1 MVDSTSSPEESS
13 ADKPI
18 LTQEVLLEMGSMG
31 MLKDAQALLD
41 AGAVEECIWEAPILR
56 GKVSA
61 GGQTFFPK
69 INLRSTVFVKNDCSC
84 VQGRKG
90 LVCEHAM
97 ALCLSFMDAPQEL
110 LEEDVDEEGG
120 RPAEE
125 VPAVRYLTLS
135 ETKGKRLYFRIVLP
149 PNLAQ
154 TAPNNAMVIKVEAR
168 IRGKEIPMEKLD
180 RGRAYKLDATNYK
193 VASLLEQWC
202 GKNFISILQLNRE
215 RLRKL
220 LAALEDKPAI
230 YWAHQPDRAIEW
242 KEGQLPGVHIFLE
255 EPEDEDDD
263 DDDDHEHDHG
273 DDLPVAVSPTDVTPM
288 HVDGSPN
295 FLSIRLPSK
304 SSAVYGPALELLK
317 QSGFALEPANRR
329 WWVRDRRKTLNF
341 LAQHWSTLKSKWGA
355 VFSNNF
361 KRKTVRLKFAKIVGQ
376 AREDQGRFML
386 RIELKAGQAGEQ
398 GVREA
403 LARGQYYV
411 EAGKKVILLDPDVVE
426 KFTEAQRALSGDASR
441 PCTPLYRSAVTPAQF
456 ADVESILERADAHLD
471 APKAWRNQSS
481 ALKNISKLKP
491 APVFKELDD
500 RLRVYQRIGV
510 AWMWHLY
517 KNDLAGILA
526 DEMGLGKTVQALALL
541 SCICAENDKREEHQ
555 PCLVICPAGLLENWR
570 REAQTFTPGLRVF
583 VNHRDDRIDD
593 VDAFT
598 DYDLVITSYSTLSR
612 DVETFAA
619 VHFAAVIADEAQ
631 HVKNRQTRNA
641 KALRTLR
648 AKGRFL
654 LTGTPLENCLDDL
667 RSLFEFLMPGYLQPA
682 PSSMRQDERDWYNR
696 RLRDQAA
703 PYILRRSKEF
713 VAPELPEK
721 IEQVM
726 YCAMESEQ
734 ANFYRSIQEQTQK
747 EISAMELAGESEG
760 KIRMAAFNQLLRLR
774 QICADPRILDESFKA
789 VDSAK
794 LQAFNEILEESVDGG
809 HRILVFS
816 QFVSVLQLL
825 RSELDNEGIPYCYL
839 DGKTRNRMAVV
850 DAFNKDATIPVF
862 LISLKAGGT
871 GLNLTGADRVIHFD
885 PWWNPAVEAQATDRA
900 HRIGQTRTVTSIKL
914 IAADSVE
921 EKVLELQR
929 SKSHL
934 LKDLLDASQAAN
946 ASISLDDIKDLLDI
960 KKEAKGDSVKKKA
973 RTPRKKPEKAKKV
986 KNSVD
991 E

>member
-1 MVDSTSSPEESS
+1 MADITSSAEESFV
-13 ADKPI
+13 DKPM
-18 LTQEVLLEMGSMG
+18 LTQEILLEMGSIG

-41 AGAVEECIWEAPILR
+41 AGAVEECTWEAPVLK
-56 GKVSA
+56 GKVSS

-84 VQGRKG
+84 VNGRKG

-110 LEEDVDEEGG
+110 MNEEGSEEDGQPG
-120 RPAEE
+120 EE
-125 VPAVRYLTLS
+125 VPVVRYLTLS

-220 LAALEDKPAI
+220 LAALEGKPAV

-242 KEGQLPGVHIFLE
+242 KDGLLPGVHSFLE
-255 EPEDEDDD
+255 EPEEDEEEFDE
-263 DDDDHEHDHG
+263 EHDHR
-273 DDLPVAVSPTDVTPM
+273 DDLPVTVSPTDVTPM

-304 SSAVYGPALELLK
+304 DSAVYGPALELLK
-317 QSGFALEPANRR
+317 QSGFVLEPANRR
-329 WWVRDRRKTLNF
+329 WWLRDRRKTLNF
-341 LAQHWSTLKSKWGA
+341 LSQHWTTLKSKWGA
-355 VFSNNF
+355 AFSNNF

-376 AREDQGRFML
+376 AKEEQGRFML

-411 EAGKKVILLDPDVVE
+411 ETGKKVILLDPEVVE
-426 KFTEAQRALSGDASR
+426 KFTEAQRSLSGDASR
-441 PCTPLYRSAVTPAQF
+441 PCTPLYRSTVTPAQF
-456 ADVESILERADAHLD
+456 ADIESILDRAEAHLD
-471 APKAWRNQSS
+471 APKAWRNKSS
-481 ALKNISKLKP
+481 ALKNVSKLRP
-491 APVFKELDD
+491 APVFKALDD
-500 RLRVYQRIGV
+500 RLRMYQRIGV

-541 SCICAENDKREEHQ
+541 SCICFEKKDEHA

-583 VNHRDDRIDD
+583 VNHRDDRIED
-593 VDAFT
+593 VDAFN

-612 DVETFAA
+612 DVEIFAA

-641 KALRTLR
+641 KALRMLR

-654 LTGTPLENCLDDL
+654 LTGTPMENCLDDL

-713 VAPELPEK
+713 VAPELPKK
-721 IEQVM
+721 IEQIV
-726 YCAMESEQ
+726 YCAMETEQ
-734 ANFYRSIQEQTQK
+734 ANFYASLQEQTQK
-747 EISAMELAGESEG
+747 EIAHMELAGESEG

-774 QICADPRILDESFKA
+774 QICADPRILDEEFKA
-789 VDSAK
+789 VDSTK

-816 QFVSVLQLL
+816 QFVSVLKLL
-825 RSELDNEGIPYCYL
+825 RTELDNGGIPYCYL

-871 GLNLTGADRVIHFD
+871 GLNLTGADRVVHFD

-900 HRIGQTRTVTSIKL
+900 HRIGQTRSVTSIKL
-914 IAADSVE
+914 IASDSVE

-946 ASISLDDIKDLLDI
+946 ASISLDDIKDILNI
-960 KKEAKGDSVKKKA
+960 KKSAPPKKKA
-973 RTPRKKPEKAKKV
+973 RAPRKKTEKPKKV